1 MPYHTHNI
9 AALTASRIC
18 HDLISPIGAVAN
30 GMELMQFAGASDG
43 PEMALV
49 SESAA
54 HAKAR
59 IRFFRLTFGIASEA
73 QMVSA
78 EEVNEILRA
87 IYDGTRIE
95 VESTLSTSLP
105 RAMAQAVLLAVLCAE
120 HGLGVGGQ
128 LRVQEQGAHWQ
139 IEAQSPRLR
148 ADPALWG
155 SLTGQPIP
163 PDIAPAAVQFLL
175 LPLILSD
182 LGRTC
187 ACSLTEDC
195 ARITL

>member
-59 IRFFRLTFGIASEA
+59 IRFFRLTFGIASDS
-73 QMVSA
+73 QMVAA
-78 EEVNEILRA
+78 EEVNEILNA
-87 IYDGTRIE
+87 IYSSTRIE
-95 VESTLSTSLP
+95 IETTLDRSLP

-128 LRVQEQGAHWQ
+128 LRVHEVGEHWQ
-139 IEAQSPRLR
+139 IEARSPRLR
-148 ADPALWG
+148 ADPGLWG
-155 SLTGQPIP
+155 SLTGQPVPQDIP
-163 PDIAPAAVQFLL
+163 PAAVQFLL
-175 LPLILSD
+175 LPLILTD

-187 ACSLTEDC
+187 ACSLTEDS
-195 ARITL
+195 ARITV